1 VRKFS
6 LEAFVRGQW
15 QPISDELSTHD
26 AGLTTIGHRRI
37 VCFSTITAT
46 GLRLNIDDSKA
57 SPIIQKIGVY
67 LAPPLT
73 ADIANA
79 GEKKSSRLH
88 IFFRSPTQMMIDF
101 DKEQTFTV
109 FRYLPPQDTK
119 DGIITHYTLWA
130 STDKTNWQKLASGE
144 FSNIVNNPIWQTIRF
159 SPVKAK
165 MFRFEADRL
174 YRGKRIGFGDIEI
187 VGAE

>member
-1 VRKFS
+1 
-6 LEAFVRGQW
+6 
-15 QPISDELSTHD
+15 
-26 AGLTTIGHRRI
+26 
-37 VCFSTITAT
+37 
-46 GLRLNIDDSKA
+46 
-57 SPIIQKIGVY
+57 
-67 LAPPLT
+67 
-73 ADIANA
+73 
-79 GEKKSSRLH
+79 
-88 IFFRSPTQMMIDF
+88 MMIDF
-101 DKEQTFTV
+101 DKEQTFTA